1 MALMSPPQRQAWKI
15 LVALTVIQLFM
26 FGPTSGTMGV
36 FILPFIK
43 EFGWSH
49 EQASRI
55 ATAYAL
61 AMGASALCSGWL
73 LDHISARWVVALG
86 IISAA
91 VGCLLGSHVHALT
104 PLVLCYAMMGVGA
117 SFAAW
122 VPIYVLGTSW
132 FPNRRALAIGIA
144 GMGVAIGMAL
154 APRILTTIIAH
165 AGWRVAMR
173 AVAVPMLLV
182 ALPIDLL
189 LISGRPAGQ
198 IASRARP
205 AQELP
210 GLDLGPAL
218 RTSAYWLVV
227 AVAFFSALGQGAG
240 YVHAIPFLVGS
251 GYTAGAAASI
261 FGIQAFLSGVGM
273 ILAGALADR
282 YGPKLMTAV
291 TLALLAVGL
300 LSILAV
306 RDPHWRLTA
315 TLTYII
321 LWGLDMGYRGVLP
334 VLMLEAL
341 GPRRFATLSGGF
353 SCADALGH
361 ASGPIVAGLLFD
373 LTRSYT
379 LAFELAGGVILL
391 SALLSAMVFP
401 AKWRNAAPPSV
412 DLAAGTG

>member
-1 MALMSPPQRQAWKI
+1 MALMIPAQRQAWKI
-15 LVALTVIQLFM
+15 LLGLTVIQLFM

-61 AMGASALCSGWL
+61 AMGAAALCSGWL

-91 VGCLLGSHVHALT
+91 VGCLLGSRVHALA

-117 SFAAW
+117 AFSAW
-122 VPIYVLGTSW
+122 VPIYVLGSSW

-154 APRILTTIIAH
+154 APRILTAIIAH
-165 AGWRVAMR
+165 AGWRIAMR
-173 AVAVPMLLV
+173 TLAVPMLLV
-182 ALPIDLL
+182 ALPIDLVV
-189 LISGRPAGQ
+189 ISGRPEGE
-198 IASRARP
+198 IATRDRA
-205 AQELP
+205 AAELP

-227 AVAFFSALGQGAG
+227 AVAFLSALGQGAG

-251 GYTAGAAASI
+251 GYSAGAAASI
-261 FGIQAFLSGVGM
+261 FGVQAFLSGVGL

-282 YGPKLMTAV
+282 YGPKLMTAL
-291 TLALLAVGL
+291 TLTLLAVGL

-306 RDPHWRLTA
+306 RHPQWSLAA
-315 TLTYII
+315 TLAYIV

-361 ASGPIVAGLLFD
+361 ASGPIIAGLLFD

-379 LAFELAGGVILL
+379 LAFELAGGVILV
-391 SALLSAMVFP
+391 SALLSTLVFP
-401 AKWRNAAPPSV
+401 AKWRADASPAV
-412 DLAAGTG
+412 DLAARTG